1 MGYQTDRASVAVD
14 AHDESSTRPSRLRA
28 WRFEVGLLV
37 AILVSGVFAW
47 MARSAGDF
55 PLDVR
60 ITRAIQGID
69 HPWLATLLH
78 GVAWIGFPPQSN
90 VIFGLVIVALFLVG
104 MRLEAAMTLF
114 AAAGSAGLWF
124 WLAPLIDRPRPSP
137 DMVRVAM
144 DLPTGGFPSGHVLN
158 LTAIFGFL
166 VYLAIATIADVR
178 WRALVASL
186 LSIPILTIG
195 IARVYDGAHWPSDVL
210 GGYLIGAIWLGLT
223 IRIYRL
229 LHARFGHARATPADS
244 SDRHADDAAAPSSAA
259 PA

>member
-1 MGYQTDRASVAVD
+1 MGRGAG
-14 AHDESSTRPSRLRA
+14 DESIAGEVFDESATRPSRLRA
-28 WRFEVGLLV
+28 WRFEVGLV
-37 AILVSGVFAW
+37 VVILMAAMLAW

-60 ITRAIQGID
+60 ITRAIQSID
-69 HPWLATLLH
+69 HAWIVTLLH

-90 VIFGLVIVALFLVG
+90 VIFGLVIVILFLVG
-104 MRLEAAMTLF
+104 LRLEAAMTLF

-166 VYLAIATIADVR
+166 VYLAIVSISDVR
-178 WRALVASL
+178 WRALLVAAL
-186 LSIPILTIG
+186 CIPILTIG
-195 IARVYDGAHWPSDVL
+195 ISRVYDGAHWPSDVL
-210 GGYLIGAIWLGLT
+210 GGYLIGAIWLALT
-223 IRIYRL
+223 IRIYQQLRS
-229 LHARFGHARATPADS
+229 RFGHARVTQTDV
-244 SDRHADDAAAPSSAA
+244 SDRHGDSAGPPKTAA